1 MRRIANLPGD
11 PEQGIPADRR
21 GDDLRLLQSLTTD
34 AARWEVASADEKAR
48 YHATGVDLELYH
60 QLASRREAWLS
71 EVERR
76 FVATSVNADE
86 EGKKRRKEERDERE
100 RLRDE

>member
-11 PEQGIPADRR
+11 PEQGIPAARR
-21 GDDLRLLQSLTTD
+21 GGDLRLLQSLTAD

-60 QLASRREAWLS
+60 ELAGRRTHSPSGLYDKTVLVLLCELAGGADDL
-71 EVERR
+71 VDP
-76 FVATSVNADE
+76 TS
-86 EGKKRRKEERDERE
+86 
-100 RLRDE
+100 